1 MYSSLLKFHFQK
13 KRNLIRNK
21 TSLVYLAWC
30 TCSTNFLTRKLFF
43 KHEGSNEKI
52 LFLILSPCIPNR
64 TQNMYADLLYRISL
78 FTFARLYLPRHLLF
92 LSYKRIPYHR
102 IRSQFLNEFRK
113 LLLFLSI
120 IGREKNFANK
130 KVETTNKRSRRT
142 KDKKE
147 RMHESRRSKIVD
159 LTSFQQGMDYPLS
172 LPISVDSSTYFRGE
186 DSQLVPQND
195 FFSPLLPWILRSL
208 RRDLSPLLN
217 LKT

>member
-30 TCSTNFLTRKLFF
+30 TCSTNFLTRKLFL
-43 KHEGSNEKI
+43 KHEDSNEKI
-52 LFLILSPCIPNR
+52 LFLILSPCTPNR
-64 TQNMYADLLYRISL
+64 TQNMYADLLYRVSL

-142 KDKKE
+142 KDKKGKDAWIE
-147 RMHESRRSKIVD
+147 EIEDRGSDLVSTGNGLSIVLANIRR
-159 LTSFQQGMDYPLS
+159 
-172 LPISVDSSTYFRGE
+172 
-186 DSQLVPQND
+186 
-195 FFSPLLPWILRSL
+195 
-208 RRDLSPLLN
+208 
-217 LKT
+217 

>member
-1 MYSSLLKFHFQK
+1 
-13 KRNLIRNK
+13 
-21 TSLVYLAWC
+21 
-30 TCSTNFLTRKLFF
+30 
-43 KHEGSNEKI
+43 
-52 LFLILSPCIPNR
+52 
-64 TQNMYADLLYRISL
+64 MYADLLYRVSL
-78 FTFARLYLPRHLLF
+78 FIFARLYLPRHLLF

-113 LLLFLSI
+113 LLLFLLI

-195 FFSPLLPWILRSL
+195 FFPPSFPEYYVLSAEISLLF
-208 RRDLSPLLN
+208 
-217 LKT
+217 